1 MGNPPEWR
9 IQVKQQVS
17 AVWGSMAPFERRPSK
32 NGTSYCFHC
41 TWYLLRPNIHKFNPI
56 RSKLEQKNR
65 EKSKILCISVA
76 QVRYCIGSM
85 SSIYPRFMINKT
97 MWNPPRLMANP
108 ERDITAT
115 PNKKCMLIK
124 IFRFFEKKNRY
135 AIKINWPKESNI
147 TPLWGGRPWCNAV
160 DLGPTVC
167 QQAVQNGIPLT
178 WTGALAMENGGLTWE
193 NGNLTWV
200 SHGG

>member
-124 IFRFFEKKNRY
+124 IFRFFEKKQVCHKNQLTKRVKHY
-135 AIKINWPKESNI
+135 
-147 TPLWGGRPWCNAV
+147 TPLRWETLMQCGGPWP
-160 DLGPTVC
+160 DSLPTGRSEWDSPDM
-167 QQAVQNGIPLT
+167 NWSFG
-178 WTGALAMENGGLTWE
+178 
-193 NGNLTWV
+193 
-200 SHGG
+200 HGKWWFNMGKW